1 MTPLFPP
8 RFLPVFP
15 LRAVCFLFPRV
26 VVSTGNG
33 GNKQGE
39 PRASIEGKWFPPQET
54 TRAVVSYRT
63 TRVSWLF
70 PECVS

>member
-1 MTPLFPP
+1 MTALFP
-8 RFLPVFP
+8 RCFLYLFP
-15 LRAVCFLFPRV
+15 LWTSCFLFPRV

-39 PRASIEGKWFPPQET
+39 PRASVEGKWFPPQET
-54 TRAVVSYRT
+54 KRAAVSCRT